1 MTWSPFFTEVTPGP
15 TSTTMP
21 APSWPRIAG
30 KRPSGSAPDS
40 VNSSVWQMPVALI
53 STITSP
59 AFGPSSCT
67 VVISSGFPA
76 AVATAARTS
85 MARAPVGLAPERSSG
100 SWLSHPFV
108 AYHRAATTARAIEAS
123 VGSSAARAPRQRD
136 REDNMRI
143 NIIRLVS
150 ATALAAGV
158 LAGAA
163 AAADRAPRFS
173 QLKLDQ
179 LNDAQKKAAERILK
193 VSSAGLGGPYS
204 MLLRSPTLT
213 KRYLGMTDYLRF
225 ETSLPHRLNELAI
238 LIDARLWDAQY
249 WWWGHYPIARKAGVP
264 KAVADDIR
272 EGRRRTG
279 MKPDEEVVYDV
290 CIELLRDRHLTDAT
304 FTRAKAMLG
313 EQQLVDL
320 VAVASF
326 YVMVS
331 SVIIAGEIDVPNGE
345 PRPLPTLLKR

>member
-1 MTWSPFFTEVTPGP
+1 
-15 TSTTMP
+15 
-21 APSWPRIAG
+21 
-30 KRPSGSAPDS
+30 
-40 VNSSVWQMPVALI
+40 
-53 STITSP
+53 
-59 AFGPSSCT
+59 
-67 VVISSGFPA
+67 
-76 AVATAARTS
+76 
-85 MARAPVGLAPERSSG
+85 
-100 SWLSHPFV
+100 
-108 AYHRAATTARAIEAS
+108 
-123 VGSSAARAPRQRD
+123 
-136 REDNMRI
+136 MRI

-213 KRYLGMTDYLRF
+213 ARYLGMTDYLRF

-238 LIDARLWDAQY
+238 LIEARLWDAQY
-249 WWWGHYPIARKAGVP
+249 EWWAHYPIALKAGVR
-264 KAVADDIR
+264 KDVADAIR
-272 EGRRRTG
+272 EGRRPTT

-290 CIELLRDRHLTDAT
+290 CIELLRDRHLSEAT
-304 FTRAKAMLG
+304 FRRAKELLG
-313 EQQLVDL
+313 EQQVVDL
-320 VAVASF
+320 VAVAGF

-331 SVIIAGEIDVPNGE
+331 TVIIAGEIDVPNGE